1 MGFLSRSATLETT
14 RMTTIRYA
22 RKYRREGN
30 ARPISHIYDGW
41 MNQVNA
47 PFPNCLFERCVLY
60 YNAAGKRGDRVWPL
74 KCRLRAHHVP
84 EEY

>member
-1 MGFLSRSATLETT
+1 
-14 RMTTIRYA
+14 
-22 RKYRREGN
+22 
-30 ARPISHIYDGW
+30 